1 MSGETL
7 AVKARDEHSF
17 EGQLY
22 VADSPTAPLL
32 IFMPAMGTPARYY
45 APLGE
50 AMARA
55 GLSFFVF
62 DWRGMESSS
71 IRPSRQVDFGY
82 RELIEED
89 IPGALIAVRKRL
101 KQAPIWVGGHSLGG
115 QLACC
120 FAARAPAGI
129 EGIVLIASGNVH
141 YRGWQGPAGAGGL
154 AVSQTPSLISRVLAS
169 FPGMKPG
176 FAGNEARS
184 LMRDWAD
191 VVRTGRYRIPGAI
204 FDYEAALPR
213 LKKPLLSLG
222 FHGDKLAPAA
232 AAQSLLGK
240 LPECEK
246 TVWQWSMVETGG
258 IGFDHFS
265 WVRDPGKVVPD
276 VSGWILAN
284 TGKRPAFR

>member
-1 MSGETL
+1 MTSETI
-7 AVKARDEHSF
+7 AVKTRGEHSF

-32 IFMPAMGTPARYY
+32 MFMPAMGTPAHYY

-71 IRPSRQVDFGY
+71 IRASRQVDFGY
-82 RELIEED
+82 RELLEED
-89 IPGALIAVRKRL
+89 IPWALIAVRKRL
-101 KQAPIWVGGHSLGG
+101 KQAQLWVGGHSLGG

-120 FAARAPAGI
+120 FVARAPAGI

-141 YRGWQGPAGAGGL
+141 YRGWPGPTGAGVL
-154 AVSQTPSLISRVLAS
+154 AVSQTSSLISKVLGS
-169 FPGMKPG
+169 FPGRKLG

-184 LMRDWAD
+184 LMSDWAG
-191 VVRTGRYRIPGAI
+191 VARTGRYRIPGAI
-204 FDYEAALPR
+204 FDYEAALSR
-213 LKKPLLSLG
+213 LKKPVLSLG
-222 FHGDKLAPAA
+222 FLGDKLAPAA
-232 AAQSLLGK
+232 SAQSLLDK
-240 LPECEK
+240 LPECRK
-246 TVWQWSMVETGG
+246 TVWQWTMVETGG
-258 IGFDHFS
+258 TTFDHFS
-265 WVRDPGKVVPD
+265 WARDPDKVVPD

-284 TGKRPAFR
+284 TSKRSAFK